1 MRADVKRFAAHKA
14 HYVHRKLQEID
25 KDTTIPTGQKEAYKE
40 QAMRTFHRW
49 GEAEYNY
56 AVQSTQM
63 AEQWENFA
71 KDGDRYY
78 LQYRTAADEKVRAEH
93 AILHNTTL
101 PIDDPFWQQF
111 MPPNGWNCRCTVVQ
125 VRKDKYAPTDS
136 TTAYQAGEAA
146 TSKQP
151 SFRFNPGATKT
162 CFPDNVSYYKHAGRN
177 RAERER
183 TEKACEIMAQKAIK
197 ASAKQSELLQKSIP
211 CRIAGEM
218 QDVHFSDWGIAET
231 AFAMYGS
238 KDLYWKKNEV
248 LNNPER
254 YFKNAKYVASAN
266 VDLSHNTNKNR
277 LRLKRHFVKY
287 YYSEITLASGETAYL
302 NIVLHDNG
310 KYYLY
315 TISKNIPTH

>member
-25 KDTTIPTGQKEAYKE
+25 TDTTIPTDQKETYKE

-162 CFPDNVSYYKHAGRN
+162 CFPDNVSYYKHANNQQRK
-177 RAERER
+177 EIR
-183 TEKACEIMAQKAIK
+183 TYF
-197 ASAKQSELLQKSIP
+197 
-211 CRIAGEM
+211 G
-218 QDVHFSDWGIAET
+218 
-231 AFAMYGS
+231 
-238 KDLYWKKNEV
+238 KKV
-248 LNNPER
+248 LNAESKQTLKGLQGSSVQVPLQGGHIEVIFDSKTTSHVANDITIKCSFLGNELIKRLADVLPQCRLVAYEPNTKLDSKPSAVTYWYYEYR
-254 YFKNAKYVASAN
+254 QGKNVLYFNIEENFVSMGN
-266 VDLSHNTNKNR
+266 
-277 LRLKRHFVKY
+277 RHFY
-287 YYSEITLASGETAYL
+287 RLYAITETL
-302 NIVLHDNG
+302 RDSVI
-310 KYYLY
+310 KE
-315 TISKNIPTH
+315 